1 MKKTNAN
8 IKIFVPDS
16 DSAFAV
22 AKALRKHDRAV
33 TAERLV
39 MIGLFYICGK
49 VIVWEAE
56 RNAELR
62 KQLEEKEDKVK
73 PPKGE

>member
-1 MKKTNAN
+1 MKKTNTN

-22 AKALRKHDRAV
+22 EKALRKHDRAM

-39 MIGLFYICGK
+39 MLGLFYICGK
-49 VIVWEAE
+49 AIVWQANEIAK
-56 RNAELR
+56 LR
-62 KQLEEKEDKVK
+62 KEKEDKVK